1 MAGDTATIA
10 AYASSWLTHNGL
22 MRRRTPQ
29 EKKKL
34 SLKKDRRNSYG
45 ESPHGSR
52 KSIPL
57 NKRLRNRS
65 DRHHQE
71 GQLPTLPG
79 QLDVDEG
86 DKIESAI
93 LSKAPRRWDKVPDLP
108 LGEIIAI
115 NQATRQR
122 SHGRKSRGKSS

>member
-1 MAGDTATIA
+1 M
-10 AYASSWLTHNGL
+10 L
-22 MRRRTPQ
+22 RRTPQ

-45 ESPHGSR
+45 ESPHGAR

-79 QLDVDEG
+79 QLDVGEADS
-86 DKIESAI
+86 IESAI
-93 LSKAPRRWDKVPDLP
+93 LSKAPRQWRKVPDAP
-108 LGEIIAI
+108 LGEIIAG
-115 NQATRQR
+115 QQLRRKQ
-122 SHGRKSRGKSS
+122 SHGRKS